1 MGAMTGSQAA
11 ITGAE
16 NDVKLTGLQ
25 GNLRQLK
32 LTGVLQTVCQIIV
45 CQVQRRIRAV
55 FQLNPVV
62 KFMVLFVIVQVIEN
76 GLVENQSAVGV

>member
-1 MGAMTGSQAA
+1 MTGSQAG

-16 NDVKLTGLQ
+16 NNVKLIGLQ
-25 GNLRQLK
+25 GNLRKLK
-32 LTGVLQTVCQIIV
+32 LTGVLQAVRQIIV

-55 FQLNPVV
+55 FQLNPIV

-76 GLVENQSAVGV
+76 GLIDNQSAVGV